1 MNSAPKFKSGEL
13 LPIYALLSSEGV
25 LVQDAL
31 KKLKNVIAA
40 DISETNTEYF
50 HAAEVKMDKI
60 VQSAQTLPFLAKR
73 RFIHIGHV
81 EKLKTKEHDALI
93 KYIEEPN
100 PTTLLCLS
108 GAKIDQR
115 TKLGKSLVK
124 HKFLFNMTPP
134 NQKELPRWL
143 IERARQHQCTLDMDA
158 AFLMTDLIGN
168 DLALLER
175 SLEKTILYAHPH
187 KDLTFEHIQ
196 ECVAATRLNSV
207 FELTDAIGERQLEQ
221 ALILLNKVLSGGES
235 ALLVLSMLAR
245 HLRQLIGIQNLSHY
259 GLSDYDLAKEIGSR
273 HFLIKPLREQAS
285 RFTHEELKHALQRTS
300 DFDMRLKS
308 SRVPP
313 AFILQEFLS
322 TLMSTES

>member
-1 MNSAPKFKSGEL
+1 MNNIPQFKPGEL

-31 KKLKNVIAA
+31 KKLKHVIAK

-50 HAAEVKMDKI
+50 HAAEVKMDAI
-60 VQSAQTLPFLAKR
+60 IQSAQTLPFLSKQ

-81 EKLKTKEHDALI
+81 EKLKTKEHEALI
-93 KYIEEPN
+93 RYIEAPN
-100 PTTLLCLS
+100 QTTLLCLS

-124 HKFLFNMTPP
+124 HKFIFNMSPP

-143 IERARQHQCTLDMDA
+143 IDRAKAHQCTLDMDA

-168 DLALLER
+168 NLALLER
-175 SLEKTILYAHPH
+175 ALEKTILYAHPQ
-187 KDLTFEHIQ
+187 KEISFEHIQ

-207 FELTDAIGERQLEQ
+207 FELTDAIGERQFEQ
-221 ALILLNKVLSGGES
+221 ALLLLNKVISGGES
-235 ALLVLSMLAR
+235 GLLVLSMLAR

-259 GLSDYDLAKEIGSR
+259 RLSDYDLAKEIGSR
-273 HFLIKPLREQAS
+273 HFLIKPLREQSS
-285 RFTHEELKHALQRTS
+285 RFSHAELKHALQQTS
-300 DFDMRLKS
+300 DFDLRLKS

-322 TLMSTES
+322 TLMSTKP